1 MLDYITY
8 RASWWEQTAYK
19 NPDSCKIFDNYG
31 SWKNG
36 GRADSVKTWEDIRE
50 GDMIEFNSDY
60 TGRTVLFGVSLA
72 LDYERPLTEQTFEK
86 AKVLNNSGKG
96 WGVGEKQFY
105 AQDLVAFGKV
115 IKKHS
120 EGMVFNA
127 HGAEGFP
134 QSWNRTIVCGETT
147 YVNCYNID
155 RNQSSL
161 LRFSDIQEGDY
172 VFVEL
177 HSGSLNA
184 ISVYRQ

>member
-1 MLDYITY
+1 
-8 RASWWEQTAYK
+8 
-19 NPDSCKIFDNYG
+19 
-31 SWKNG
+31 
-36 GRADSVKTWEDIRE
+36 
-50 GDMIEFNSDY
+50 MIEFNSDY

-72 LDYERPLTEQTFEK
+72 LDYERPLAEQTFEK